1 MCIKLRVEETMVNP
15 YAFMLP
21 KWVVQR
27 ITCTEEE
34 KEAFWEHMD
43 QELSAT
49 QEGER
54 ISVGGYVNGHIG
66 RSREGIERMGYE
78 SQKR

>member
-1 MCIKLRVEETMVNP
+1 MVNT
-15 YAFMLP
+15 YVCMLP

-34 KEAFWEHMD
+34 KEAFWEQMD

-49 QEGER
+49 QDGEI

-78 SQKR
+78 RQER

>member
-1 MCIKLRVEETMVNP
+1 MICIKLPVEETIVNT
-15 YAFMLP
+15 YAFKLP

-27 ITCTEEE
+27 
-34 KEAFWEHMD
+34 KREAFWEHMD

-49 QEGER
+49 LEGER
-54 ISVGGYVNGHIG
+54 ISVGRYVNGHIG

-78 SQKR
+78 RQER

>member
-1 MCIKLRVEETMVNP
+1 MCIKLPVEETMVNT
-15 YAFMLP
+15 YAFKLP

-27 ITCTEEE
+27 
-34 KEAFWEHMD
+34 KREAFREHMD
-43 QELSAT
+43 KELSAT
-49 QEGER
+49 LEGER

-78 SQKR
+78 RQER

>member
-1 MCIKLRVEETMVNP
+1 MCIKLPVEETMVNT
-15 YAFMLP
+15 YAFKLP

-27 ITCTEEE
+27 
-34 KEAFWEHMD
+34 KREAIWEHMD

-49 QEGER
+49 LEGER
-54 ISVGGYVNGHIG
+54 ISVGRYVNGYIG

-78 SQKR
+78 RQER

>member
-1 MCIKLRVEETMVNP
+1 MCIKLPVEEKMVNT
-15 YAFMLP
+15 YAFKLP

-27 ITCTEEE
+27 KGEP
-34 KEAFWEHMD
+34 FWEHMD

-49 QEGER
+49 LER
-54 ISVGGYVNGHIG
+54 EIISVGGYVNGHIG

-78 SQKR
+78 RQER

>member
-1 MCIKLRVEETMVNP
+1 MCIKLPVEETMVNTYP
-15 YAFMLP
+15 FKLP

-27 ITCTEEE
+27 
-34 KEAFWEHMD
+34 KREAFWEHMD

-49 QEGER
+49 LEGER

-66 RSREGIERMGYE
+66 RSREGIERIGYGRQE
-78 SQKR
+78 R